1 MTIENNSKILNRTIS
16 YFNKVENNVFEYEV
30 VIRNNN
36 YLNNSSNKSIIKV
49 YPGRISKTKKL
60 LYKNKNISRSKN
72 SSIIPLRQRDKVYL
86 FNLVIDL
93 TKLKE
98 ELSLGKIVLSTAL
111 SLFIEALA
119 GIGTTVMVSYLSNAV
134 LKSVSSLKH
143 SYALV
148 LYWIH
153 LNEPVTKTV
162 ACRKILN
169 DKNINFKDKT
179 KSTIDKIIDDLL
191 AKTLIRKIENK
202 YISNVRV
209 FKICS
214 RLF

>member
-1 MTIENNSKILNRTIS
+1 MTIENNLNSLNRTIS
-16 YFNKVENNVFEYEV
+16 KFKKVENNAFKYEV
-30 VIRNNN
+30 VIRKNN
-36 YLNNSSNKSIIKV
+36 YLNNSRNTPIIKV
-49 YPGRISKTKKL
+49 YPERISKTKKL
-60 LYKNKNISRSKN
+60 LYKNKNVTRSKN

-86 FNLVIDL
+86 FNLIIDV